1 MTLILSLAFLVLGL
15 SAGAVHF
22 ALVARDADVVVRRG
36 ALWPILLLRIGRMAL
51 IAVLLYLAAR
61 SGALPLLAA
70 AGGVF
75 VARQWA
81 LKRFG
86 TAA

>member
-22 ALVARDADVVVRRG
+22 ALVARDAGRVVRRG
-36 ALWPILLLRIGRMAL
+36 AVWPMLLLRVGRMAL
-51 IAVLLYLAAR
+51 IAVLLYVAAR
-61 SGALPLLAA
+61 SGAVPLLAA
-70 AGGVF
+70 AAGVL

-86 TAA
+86 SAA